1 MMSCKTLA
9 LTILLIFMTPVTPD
23 TCVVANNQADDTE
36 PILGTV
42 WRWEWTNNLNY
53 TRQDCP
59 GGYGTMT
66 VTKGD
71 ANDLK
76 ANSRSISFKGKAR
89 TGEGTETEEFSKSG
103 SWEYVGQDSSN
114 YNRRKYRFKW
124 DNDTDTLIMGD
135 AGNYLRGTNGNGKCL
150 VTGRKQSAK

>member
-1 MMSCKTLA
+1 MMSRTTLA
-9 LTILLIFMTPVTPD
+9 LTILLVFMPLVTSD
-23 TCVVANNQADDTE
+23 GSVVANNQADDPD

-42 WRWEWTNNLNY
+42 WRWEWTNNLDY
-53 TRQDCP
+53 TRKDCP

-71 ANDLK
+71 AKDLK

-89 TGEGTETEEFSKSG
+89 TGDGTETEEFSKSG
-103 SWEYVGQDSSN
+103 SWEYLGTDPSN

-124 DNDTDTLIMGD
+124 DNDTDTLLMGD
-135 AGNYLRGTNGNGKCL
+135 AGNYMRGTNGSGKCL
-150 VTGRKQSAK
+150 VTGRR